1 MKKIV
6 TLVFNVC
13 FLLTLLQ
20 VSAQKEPE
28 KKRERFEFVKE
39 KNISKTYPASGSNL
53 TIDNSFGNV
62 IFTAWDKNEIKVD
75 VHIEASSD
83 KEDIAQK
90 IFDAIS
96 VSDRQ
101 QGKDIDFKTKIENNK
116 NGCKNC
122 KTSMQIDFDVHLPV
136 NVALDVTNSFGNI
149 ELPDYK
155 GEISV
160 TSKFGKL
167 NTGSLSNVKDVGVEF
182 GAANIK
188 SMSNIDATFKFSSI
202 EIGNLSG
209 KNEINLEFCGETSIK
224 LDNNL
229 SSLEL
234 KESYS
239 TVNLRPVGNL
249 AATYNI
255 STSFGSVIDRSNA
268 NIERTDKPDQYGPDS
283 DKTYSGKSGNGGAKI
298 NIKSSFGKIIVGE
311 AAAGDMESKKDKT
324 KAKSKNNKTVI

>member
-6 TLVFNVC
+6 TLVFNVF
-13 FLLTLLQ
+13 FLLAVLQ

-39 KNISKTYPASGSNL
+39 KNISKTYPASGNNL
-53 TIDNSFGNV
+53 SIDNSFGNV
-62 IFTAWDKNEIKVD
+62 TFTAWDKNEIKVD

-83 KEDIAQK
+83 KEEIAQK

-96 VSDRQ
+96 VSDRH

-116 NGCKNC
+116 GSCKNC
-122 KTSMQIDFDVHLPV
+122 KTSMKIDFDVHLPASV
-136 NVALDVTNSFGNI
+136 VLDVTNSFGNI

-155 GEISV
+155 GEVSV

-167 NTGSLSNVKDVGVEF
+167 NTGSLSNVKEVGVEF
-182 GAANIK
+182 GSATIK

-202 EIGNLSG
+202 EIGSLSG

-234 KESYS
+234 RESYS
-239 TVNLRPVGNL
+239 TVNIRPGNL
-249 AATYNI
+249 SATYNI
-255 STSFGSVIDRSNA
+255 TTSFGSVIDRSNA
-268 NIERTDKPDQYGPDS
+268 NIERTDAPDKYGPDS
-283 DKTYSGKSGNGGAKI
+283 DKTYSGKSGSGGAKI
-298 NIKSSFGKIIVGE
+298 NIRSSFGKIIVGE

-324 KAKSKNNKTVI
+324 KSKSKSSKTVI

>member
-1 MKKIV
+1 MTIKRTTMKKIV

-28 KKRERFEFVKE
+28 KKRERFEFIKE

-62 IFTAWDKNEIKVD
+62 IFTAWDKNEIKVE

-167 NTGSLSNVKDVGVEF
+167 HTGSLSNVKDV
-182 GAANIK
+182 
-188 SMSNIDATFKFSSI
+188 
-202 EIGNLSG
+202 
-209 KNEINLEFCGETSIK
+209 
-224 LDNNL
+224 
-229 SSLEL
+229 
-234 KESYS
+234 
-239 TVNLRPVGNL
+239 
-249 AATYNI
+249 
-255 STSFGSVIDRSNA
+255 
-268 NIERTDKPDQYGPDS
+268 
-283 DKTYSGKSGNGGAKI
+283 
-298 NIKSSFGKIIVGE
+298 
-311 AAAGDMESKKDKT
+311 
-324 KAKSKNNKTVI
+324 

>member
-6 TLVFNVC
+6 TLVFNVF
-13 FLLTLLQ
+13 FLMAVLE

-39 KNISKTYPASGSNL
+39 KNISKTYPASGNNL
-53 TIDNSFGNV
+53 SIDNSFGNV
-62 IFTAWDKNEIKVD
+62 TFTTWDKNEIKVD

-83 KEDIAQK
+83 KEEIAQK

-96 VSDRQ
+96 VSDRH

-116 NGCKNC
+116 GGCKNC
-122 KTSMQIDFDVHLPV
+122 KTSMNIDFDVHLPASV
-136 NVALDVTNSFGNI
+136 VLDVTNSFGNI

-155 GEISV
+155 GEVSV

-167 NTGSLSNVKDVGVEF
+167 KTGSLSNVKEVGVEF
-182 GAANIK
+182 GSATIK

-234 KESYS
+234 RESYS
-239 TVNLRPVGNL
+239 TVNIRPGNL
-249 AATYNI
+249 SATYNI
-255 STSFGSVIDRSNA
+255 TTSFGSVIDRSNA
-268 NIERTDKPDQYGPDS
+268 NIERTDAPDKYGPDS
-283 DKTYSGKSGNGGAKI
+283 DKTYTGKSGSGSAKI
-298 NIKSSFGKIIVGE
+298 TIKSSFGKIIVGE

-324 KAKSKNNKTVI
+324 RSRSKSSKTVI

>member
-6 TLVFNVC
+6 TLVFNVV
-13 FLLTLLQ
+13 FLLTALQ
-20 VSAQKEPE
+20 VAAQKETD
-28 KKRERFEFVKE
+28 KKRERYQFVKE
-39 KNISKTYPASGSNL
+39 KDISKTYPASGNNL
-53 TIDNSFGNV
+53 SIDNSFGNV
-62 IFTAWDKNEIKVD
+62 TFTAWDKNEIKVD

-83 KEDIAQK
+83 KEDIAQR
-90 IFDAIS
+90 IFDAIK

-101 QGKDIDFKTKIENNK
+101 QGKDIEFKTKIENNK

-122 KTSMQIDFDVHLPV
+122 KTSMQIDFIVHLPV
-136 NVALDVTNSFGNI
+136 SVALDVTNSFGNI

-155 GEISV
+155 GELSV
-160 TSKFGKL
+160 NSKFGKL
-167 NTGSLSNVKDVGVEF
+167 NAGSLSNVKEVNVEF
-182 GAANIK
+182 GSATIK
-188 SMSNIDATFKFSSI
+188 GLSNIDATFKFSSI

-209 KNEINLEFCGETSIK
+209 KNEINLEFCGETSIR

-234 KESYS
+234 RESYS
-239 TVNLRPVGNL
+239 TVNLRPAGNL

-283 DKTYSGKSGNGGAKI
+283 DKTYSGKSGNGSAKI

-311 AAAGDMESKKDKT
+311 AAAGDMDSKTDKT
-324 KAKSKNNKTVI
+324 KAKSKHKTVI